1 MALHGCFVGIS
12 SRNYRSVVPFLT
24 IERTQREKNL
34 RLISHHQMSSVW
46 RFLAV
51 KANGLSS
58 HVPPPDRDLADA
70 EPRKILMVHAH
81 PLPGSFSA
89 AVASAVVAG
98 AADGAHSLRRVS
110 LYGGFYGAGAYD
122 PVLRPRE
129 REVYK
134 NSPAGKARLAD
145 DVKSSLDDLYW
156 CDTLIFVYPTWW
168 FNVPAMLKGWVDRT
182 FVPGAAGDGAF
193 DFPGS
198 GTAEPTATGLVPR
211 LTNIQR
217 VAGFS
222 TYGATRTIALAAGDN
237 GRNMIATALRPLFAP
252 DCICRWHGL
261 YAMDASTA
269 EQREQYLQQVRE
281 IVASKL

>member
-1 MALHGCFVGIS
+1 MHW
-12 SRNYRSVVPFLT
+12 RSDVSVAGT
-24 IERTQREKNL
+24 V
-34 RLISHHQMSSVW
+34 SVW
-46 RFLAV
+46 PSPHFVSFA
-51 KANGLSS
+51 
-58 HVPPPDRDLADA
+58 
-70 EPRKILMVHAH
+70 HAR
-81 PLPGSFSA
+81 S
-89 AVASAVVAG
+89 
-98 AADGAHSLRRVS
+98 
-110 LYGGFYGAGAYD
+110 
-122 PVLRPRE
+122 
-129 REVYK
+129 
-134 NSPAGKARLAD
+134 
-145 DVKSSLDDLYW
+145 DV
-156 CDTLIFVYPTWW
+156 FV
-168 FNVPAMLKGWVDRT
+168 
-182 FVPGAAGDGAF
+182 GAF